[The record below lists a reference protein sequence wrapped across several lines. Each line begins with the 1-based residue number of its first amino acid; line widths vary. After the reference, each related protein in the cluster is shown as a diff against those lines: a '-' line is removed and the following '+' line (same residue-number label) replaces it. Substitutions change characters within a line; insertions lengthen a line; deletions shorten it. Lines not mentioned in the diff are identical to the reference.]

1 MLRGPRQRFSVRDG
15 VLRFEAVLAVDE
27 LGEAAA
33 VDRCHP
39 RDPHATILQVMGPDH
54 ERFTCF
60 HGVLE
65 NKLTGVVRADVIGG
79 PIA

>member
-1 MLRGPRQRFSVRDG
+1 MLGGPRQRFS
-15 VLRFEAVLAVDE
+15 LRFEAVLPVDE
-27 LGEAAA
+27 LDEAAA

-39 RDPHATILQVMGPDH
+39 RDPHATLLHVMGPDH
-54 ERFTCF
+54 ERLTCF

-65 NKLTGVVRADVIGG
+65 NKLTGVVRADVILG